1 MKLSNKI
8 LLLTGIILLV
18 ILTGLML
25 RFKGIMNDLVQYRHG
40 ASKEEYDKMLQS
52 ETISKEFAIQDF
64 AEIDLDINANIN
76 IIKSSEYKVI
86 VEAPQELINS
96 ATLQVKKEG
105 GQLKITCPNYRR
117 SFMGDKIDIEIKTP
131 EIEELEISNSAI
143 ATIDNFQLDQIEIK
157 LAGNCKL
164 TGNNN
169 IIEDLELSC
178 FGAAD
183 VDFKA
188 CKITNAE
195 IQTFGSNS
203 IEINMA
209 GGILEGSMTGSGI
222 ITYYGRVNK
231 ENIKTLGSTKVIKK
245 TL

>member
-8 LLLTGIILLV
+8 LLFTGIILLV

-25 RFKGIMNDLVQYRHG
+25 RFKGIINDLVQYRHG

-52 ETISKEFAIQDF
+52 EIISKEFAIQDF
-64 AEIDLDINANIN
+64 DEIDLDVNATINM
-76 IIKSSEYKVI
+76 IKSSEYGVI
-86 VEAPQELINS
+86 VEAPRELINS
-96 ATLQVKKEG
+96 ATLQVKKDG
-105 GQLKITCPNYRR
+105 DQLKINSPNYRR
-117 SFMGDKIDIEIKTP
+117 SFMRDRIDIEIKTP
-131 EIEELEISNSAI
+131 EIEELEISNSAT
-143 ATIDNFQLDQIEIK
+143 ATMTNFQLGQIEIK
-157 LAGNCKL
+157 LAGNCEL
-164 TGNNN
+164 TGKNNT
-169 IIEDLELSC
+169 IDELELSC

-188 CKITNAE
+188 CKITNAD

-209 GGILEGSMTGSGI
+209 GGVLEGSMTGSGN
-222 ITYYGRVNK
+222 ITYYGEVNK

-245 TL
+245 SL